1 MSVADDLQDLARRAV
16 AFANEAKTA
25 ADDETEQRCR
35 DKRSV
40 LLMEAEALIAR
51 NPDALKAKAM
61 MVWDEDWVQNPTSA
75 GAGLLR
81 SLLRDLLQW
90 EP

>member
-1 MSVADDLQDLARRAV
+1 MSVEDDLQDFARRAV

-25 ADDETEQRCR
+25 TVDEIRQRYQ

-40 LLMEAEALIAR
+40 LLMDAEALIAR
-51 NPDALKAKAM
+51 NPGALKAKAM

-75 GAGLLR
+75 GASLLR

>member
-1 MSVADDLQDLARRAV
+1 MSVEDDLQGFARLAI

-25 ADDETEQRCR
+25 TDDETRQRCR

-40 LLMEAEALIAR
+40 LLMDAEGLIAR
-51 NPDALKAKAM
+51 NPAALKAKAM

-75 GAGLLR
+75 ETSFVR
-81 SLLRDLLQW
+81 SLLRDLLHW